1 MDPSI
6 VCRAIGNK
14 ESRKAQTHMHEH
26 DPVLA
31 QAEAIAREAKRVEID
46 ELVIE
51 CAKSDH
57 VILRSLADVYR
68 KLNFGL
74 Y

>member
-1 MDPSI
+1 
-6 VCRAIGNK
+6 
-14 ESRKAQTHMHEH
+14 MHEH